1 MCHGYVLLPLITIY
15 VPNYLPT
22 FQNMLEI
29 REVSIMELI
38 SLIVTII
45 QLVID
50 IVACIGSSPTI
61 CLYIANIAQLVEHMA
76 ESLLN
81 LQTKKSTDKKLLLTF
96 SIPFNV

>member
-15 VPNYLPT
+15 VPNYLPP
-22 FQNMLEI
+22 FQNMLEN

-38 SLIVTII
+38 SLIVTVI

-50 IVACIGSSPTI
+50 IAACVGSSPTVR
-61 CLYIANIAQLVEHMA
+61 LYIANIAQLVEHMA
-76 ESLLN
+76 ESIFN

-96 SIPFNV
+96 SIQFNV